1 MTTPNRPIC
10 SSRSRAARSAAV
22 AAALIA
28 ALLTGCSQS
37 SESASSDPADR
48 TALNAAE
55 SAADSEAD
63 SGARSDMASAVDA
76 ESTSMITTASV
87 SVVVAD
93 PAEAAAAVSELVD
106 QSGGRVSS
114 RNESAASTDEAGS
127 GWAELTVRVPADR
140 LTETIGSLASIGS
153 VEHTSITSTDVS
165 GQVTDVAARI
175 EALEVSATRLETL
188 MAAAT
193 STAELLEAE
202 ATLTQRQSDLESLQ
216 AQRDQLADQ
225 VSMSTLTLSLTTAP
239 VVTSPTLEPS
249 GFVGGLSAGWDALTS
264 TLNVIVVALGAA
276 LPWLVLA
283 GAGYVVV
290 RWVRRRVRRGT
301 GNPIVNPAARQAE
314 DQA

>member
-1 MTTPNRPIC
+1 
-10 SSRSRAARSAAV
+10 
-22 AAALIA
+22 
-28 ALLTGCSQS
+28 
-37 SESASSDPADR
+37 
-48 TALNAAE
+48 
-55 SAADSEAD
+55 
-63 SGARSDMASAVDA
+63 
-76 ESTSMITTASV
+76 MITTASV
-87 SVVVAD
+87 AVVVAD
-93 PAEAAAAVSELVD
+93 PAKAAAAVSELVD

-114 RNESAASTDEAGS
+114 RNESAASTDEAES

-140 LTETIGSLASIGS
+140 LTETIGSLSSIGS

-225 VSMSTLTLSLTTAP
+225 VSMSTLTVSLTTAA
-239 VVTSPTLEPS
+239 VATSPTLAPS
-249 GFVGGLSAGWDALTS
+249 GFLGGLSAGWDALTS

-290 RWVRRRVRRGT
+290 RGVRRRGRRGS
-301 GNPIVNPAARQAE
+301 GSPAALPAGSPAE